1 MMKEENQRTNRNALA
16 GNARPPCLS
25 CSRPVRMSRERGA
38 RFCSA
43 CQERSQMKN
52 IDALY
57 DDIGGPG

>member
-1 MMKEENQRTNRNALA
+1 MMEEEKQNRKKPALA
-16 GNARPPCLS
+16 CTGRPPCLS
-25 CSRPVRMSRERGA
+25 CPSPVRMSRERGA

-43 CQERSQMKN
+43 CLERSKMKN